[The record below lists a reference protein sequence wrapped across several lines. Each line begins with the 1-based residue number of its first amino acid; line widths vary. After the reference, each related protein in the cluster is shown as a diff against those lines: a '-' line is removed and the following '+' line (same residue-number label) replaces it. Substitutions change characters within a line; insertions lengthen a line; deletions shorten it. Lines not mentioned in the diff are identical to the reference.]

1 MQITM
6 QPIKRKRR
14 PTLVP
19 LMYLLPAVLLVVV
32 FVYYPVVNN
41 LWLSLFRWSAFS
53 PQDIWVGL
61 GNYQELMKDSIFWT
75 GIRNNVAY
83 AVVSLIFQVGGAMVL
98 AAILEEAFV
107 RRFRVFFRTVYFLP
121 AVISM
126 TVVGLLF
133 TFLYD
138 PQMGLIDQL
147 LTVTGHASWVRAW
160 LGNERTAIWAII
172 AMSQWQS
179 IGYITLLFVV
189 AMQRIPRELYEAAAM
204 DGANGIRIFFQITV
218 PLVREMT
225 LLASIITVSGAFMV
239 FNEVMVT
246 TQGGPNNA
254 SHVLATW
261 MYQSAFMNDQMG
273 YASAIATIIFLIT
286 FGLAIVQL
294 WIGRSGQTV
303 GTA

>member
-6 QPIKRKRR
+6 QNIMQKR

-19 LMYLLPAVLLVVV
+19 LMYLLPAVLLVVA

-53 PQDIWVGL
+53 PQDIWTAL
-61 GNYQELMKDSIFWT
+61 RD
-75 GIRNNVAY
+75 NVAY
-83 AVVSLIFQVGGAMVL
+83 VVVSLVFQVGGALVL

-121 AVISM
+121 TVISM

-147 LTVTGHASWVRAW
+147 LTLTGHASWVRAW
-160 LGNERTAIWAII
+160 LGDERTAIWAII

-179 IGYITLLFVV
+179 IGYIALLFVV

-204 DGANGIRIFFQITV
+204 DGANRIRIFFRITI

-225 LLASIITVSGAFMV
+225 LLA
-239 FNEVMVT
+239 
-246 TQGGPNNA
+246 
-254 SHVLATW
+254 
-261 MYQSAFMNDQMG
+261 
-273 YASAIATIIFLIT
+273 
-286 FGLAIVQL
+286 
-294 WIGRSGQTV
+294 
-303 GTA
+303 

>member
-1 MQITM
+1 MQ
-6 QPIKRKRR
+6 KRS
-14 PTLVP
+14 TLIP
-19 LMYLLPAVLLVVV
+19 LVYLLPAILLVAI
-32 FVYYPVVNN
+32 FVYYPVIDNF
-41 LWLSLFRWSAFS
+41 WLSLFRWSAFS

-61 GNYQELMKDSIFWT
+61 DNYQALLKDQIFWT
-75 GIRNNVAY
+75 ALRNNIAY
-83 AVVSLIFQVGGAMVL
+83 TIVSLIFQVGGGLIL
-98 AAILEEAFV
+98 AAILEEPLV
-107 RRFRVFFRTVYFLP
+107 RFFRTFFRTIYFLP
-121 AVISM
+121 TVISI
-126 TVVGLLF
+126 TAVGLLF

-147 LTVTGHASWVRAW
+147 LTLTGHASWVRAW

-179 IGYITLLFVV
+179 IGYIMLLFVV
-189 AMQRIPRELYEAAAM
+189 TIQRIPRELYEAASL
-204 DGANGIRIFFQITV
+204 DGANRMHIFLYVTV

-225 LLASIITVSGAFMV
+225 LLAAIITISGAFMV
-239 FNEVMVT
+239 FNEVVVT

-286 FGLAIVQL
+286 FGIAIINL
-294 WIGRSGQTV
+294 WIGRSGQDLVT
-303 GTA
+303 T